1 MRSKE
6 ETKEEFW
13 RKEIAQAQAGDKK
26 ARESLVT
33 ENMGLVYMVVKRFT
47 NRGADPQELSQIG
60 AIGLIKAID
69 RFDPLLPYS
78 FSTYAVPLI
87 MGEIRRF
94 LRDDGMIHTS
104 RQIKDH
110 ARKIAIIRENL
121 KKTENKEPTLQE
133 LVKETGLSAEEI
145 VEAMDAVREVDSIS
159 RPIAEDG
166 GKVLT
171 LEDELEDGHHFETPL
186 LNHLALKQVLNELEK
201 DEAELIELRYM
212 QNRSQT
218 EVAQILGTNQVAVSR
233 MERKILCKLRRK
245 LS

>member
-1 MRSKE
+1 MR
-6 ETKEEFW
+6 
-13 RKEIAQAQAGDKK
+13 
-26 ARESLVT
+26 
-33 ENMGLVYMVVKRFT
+33 
-47 NRGADPQELSQIG
+47 
-60 AIGLIKAID
+60 
-69 RFDPLLPYS
+69 
-78 FSTYAVPLI
+78 
-87 MGEIRRF
+87 
-94 LRDDGMIHTS
+94 
-104 RQIKDH
+104 
-110 ARKIAIIRENL
+110 AIIRENL

>member
-1 MRSKE
+1 MSSKE
-6 ETKEEFW
+6 ETKEEIW

-69 RFDPLLPYS
+69 RFDSLLPYS